1 MDIEQQYDK
10 LLRYCYMKLRDRA
23 LAEDLTQETFIK
35 FFESKDY
42 HSIGKEMAYLYTIAR
57 NLCIDYF
64 RKHKD
69 ELIEDLPTKIQEMPE
84 SRDKVED
91 IVDRISIEQAL
102 DSLTADER
110 ELTAVVRREVEDPFI
125 RAGILVDRAH
135 HAAHELRIVH
145 QIERDRRIGDV
156 DGRCT
161 AVREA
166 FLRDPEDLSV
176 VVHGELV
183 RCDGLAVGD
192 LADLGVLAIR
202 SPRQKSQNASSIAV
216 SMVLP
221 SLFHQDF
228 SRSPK

>member
-84 SRDKVED
+84 SRDKEED

-102 DSLTADER
+102 DRLTADER
-110 ELTAVVRREVEDPFI
+110 EAVVLRFSGELSVEDIAKSMDISRFAV
-125 RAGILVDRAH
+125 R
-135 HAAHELRIVH
+135 
-145 QIERDRRIGDV
+145 RRILS
-156 DGRCT
+156 
-161 AVREA
+161 ALEK
-166 FLRDPEDLSV
+166 LRKEMERV
-176 VVHGELV
+176 EE
-183 RCDGLAVGD
+183 
-192 LADLGVLAIR
+192 
-202 SPRQKSQNASSIAV
+202 
-216 SMVLP
+216 
-221 SLFHQDF
+221 F
-228 SRSPK
+228 

>member
-64 RKHKD
+64 RKQKE

-110 ELTAVVRREVEDPFI
+110 EAVVLRFSGELSVEDI
-125 RAGILVDRAH
+125 AKTMGISRFAVR
-135 HAAHELRIVH
+135 
-145 QIERDRRIGDV
+145 RRISS
-156 DGRCT
+156 
-161 AVREA
+161 ALEK
-166 FLRDPEDLSV
+166 LRKEM
-176 VVHGELV
+176 E
-183 RCDGLAVGD
+183 R
-192 LADLGVLAIR
+192 
-202 SPRQKSQNASSIAV
+202 NEE
-216 SMVLP
+216 
-221 SLFHQDF
+221 F
-228 SRSPK
+228 

>member
-57 NLCIDYF
+57 NLCIDSF
-64 RKHKD
+64 RKQKD
-69 ELIEDLPTKIQEMPE
+69 ELIEDLPAKIQEMPE

-110 ELTAVVRREVEDPFI
+110 EAVVLRFSGELSVEDI
-125 RAGILVDRAH
+125 AKTMGISRFAVR
-135 HAAHELRIVH
+135 
-145 QIERDRRIGDV
+145 RRISS
-156 DGRCT
+156 
-161 AVREA
+161 ALEK
-166 FLRDPEDLSV
+166 LRKEM
-176 VVHGELV
+176 E
-183 RCDGLAVGD
+183 R
-192 LADLGVLAIR
+192 
-202 SPRQKSQNASSIAV
+202 NEE
-216 SMVLP
+216 
-221 SLFHQDF
+221 F
-228 SRSPK
+228 

>member
-84 SRDKVED
+84 SRDKVES
-91 IVDRISIEQAL
+91 IVDRVSIEQAL
-102 DSLTADER
+102 DRLTADER
-110 ELTAVVRREVEDPFI
+110 EAVVLRFSGELSVEDIAKSMDISRFAV
-125 RAGILVDRAH
+125 R
-135 HAAHELRIVH
+135 
-145 QIERDRRIGDV
+145 RRILS
-156 DGRCT
+156 
-161 AVREA
+161 ALEK
-166 FLRDPEDLSV
+166 LRKEMERV
-176 VVHGELV
+176 EE
-183 RCDGLAVGD
+183 
-192 LADLGVLAIR
+192 
-202 SPRQKSQNASSIAV
+202 
-216 SMVLP
+216 
-221 SLFHQDF
+221 F
-228 SRSPK
+228 

>member
-42 HSIGKEMAYLYTIAR
+42 HSIRKEMAYLYTIAR

-110 ELTAVVRREVEDPFI
+110 EAVVLRFSGELSVEDIAKTMDISRFAV
-125 RAGILVDRAH
+125 R
-135 HAAHELRIVH
+135 
-145 QIERDRRIGDV
+145 RRISS
-156 DGRCT
+156 
-161 AVREA
+161 ALEK
-166 FLRDPEDLSV
+166 LRKEM
-176 VVHGELV
+176 E
-183 RCDGLAVGD
+183 R
-192 LADLGVLAIR
+192 IEE
-202 SPRQKSQNASSIAV
+202 
-216 SMVLP
+216 
-221 SLFHQDF
+221 F
-228 SRSPK
+228 